1 MALRSARARGR
12 LAAVAGLLVAC
23 APATDRERYTVGD
36 VGTVTFRNQLATAT
50 LYRGGCGH
58 FSYEKQIEDEWVS
71 QGPDVVCVWEGFAE
85 PLAPG
90 AVAVDAIV
98 AREPGT
104 WRLRYPVGVGCSAT
118 APLSACAQ
126 VEELVSNA
134 FEVLDGGC
142 VATGCSRQLCAEEPV
157 ATTCEWRP
165 EYACYRDAHCGR
177 FAAGGRCGWEST
189 PELAAC
195 LEQSGASLSPR

>member
-1 MALRSARARGR
+1 MRQIGVGSFASAC
-12 LAAVAGLLVAC
+12 LVAAAAL
-23 APATDRERYTVGD
+23 APAP
-36 VGTVTFRNQLATAT
+36 AA
-50 LYRGGCGH
+50 
-58 FSYEKQIEDEWVS
+58 
-71 QGPDVVCVWEGFAE
+71 
-85 PLAPG
+85 
-90 AVAVDAIV
+90 
-98 AREPGT
+98 AREVVAFRDSYQAGT
-104 WRLRYPVGVGCSAT
+104 IVVKTGERRLYLVLGNGQAVRYPVGVGCSAT

-142 VATGCSRQLCAEEPV
+142 VATGCSGQLCAEEPV

-165 EYACYRDAHCGR
+165 EYACCRDARCGR